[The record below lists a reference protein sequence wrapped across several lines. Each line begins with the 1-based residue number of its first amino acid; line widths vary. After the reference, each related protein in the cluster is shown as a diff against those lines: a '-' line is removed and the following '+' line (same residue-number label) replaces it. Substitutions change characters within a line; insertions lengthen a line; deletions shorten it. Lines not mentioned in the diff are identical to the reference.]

1 MGEGRGRL
9 ISLLQLRERVNE
21 RTNGREKKCRQKL
34 DTGHSSG
41 GGGDYTA
48 TNIDRFIS
56 QFLCAVRELH
66 HQVQRA
72 RLVSEQKEREK
83 EREREKGGE
92 RERKGFDSIF
102 LNIISLS
109 LLFLFR
115 SFRVSNMR
123 EREREREMCNAHTLS

>member
-72 RLVSEQKEREK
+72 RLVSEQKERE
-83 EREREKGGE
+83 REREGRRNGKD
-92 RERKGFDSIF
+92 RFRFYISQY
-102 LNIISLS
+102 LLSLS
-109 LLFLFR
+109 PL
-115 SFRVSNMR
+115 SVS
-123 EREREREMCNAHTLS
+123 

>member
-21 RTNGREKKCRQKL
+21 RANGRGRQKL
-34 DTGHSSG
+34 DTGHSSSG

-72 RLVSEQKEREK
+72 RLVS
-83 EREREKGGE
+83 
-92 RERKGFDSIF
+92 
-102 LNIISLS
+102 
-109 LLFLFR
+109 
-115 SFRVSNMR
+115 
-123 EREREREMCNAHTLS
+123 